1 MGALAEHAPALLPF
15 AETFLRRASTFVFV
29 DAGGQ
34 GAVLGATRGVEQGDV
49 LGPVLFAAAFRTPVA
64 ALRERLLEHLVHDLG
79 RSREEAE
86 EELVVGAYLDDV
98 HVCLPAEAAAR
109 VPEFAAEAF
118 LPVGC
123 VLNAAKT
130 EVWVPSGVCPGG
142 CSAWWRPR
150 GLRVLGA
157 PEEADTPLA
166 ALGELGAAVG
176 EAGLV
181 ADFLGQA
188 LRAYKA
194 FTEKVVAA
202 TEEADA
208 HWSRVQG
215 GVGLLRLCALPRL
228 LHLFR
233 SLSPEATAA
242 FAEEADAAT
251 LAAYERILA
260 AKLTTLPQ
268 QTQTALP
275 TREGGCGILRFK
287 DLRAQA
293 WLSSWLATLPE
304 VRALGGAAV
313 AAQTE
318 VATGAAGWAVSLRAA
333 VAELAA
339 EGVHLDAAGGVT
351 SEEPAEPWAWEDE
364 APALAQR

>member
-1 MGALAEHAPALLPF
+1 MCPA
-15 AETFLRRASTFVFV
+15 
-29 DAGGQ
+29 
-34 GAVLGATRGVEQGDV
+34 
-49 LGPVLFAAAFRTPVA
+49 
-64 ALRERLLEHLVHDLG
+64 
-79 RSREEAE
+79 
-86 EELVVGAYLDDV
+86 
-98 HVCLPAEAAAR
+98 
-109 VPEFAAEAF
+109 
-118 LPVGC
+118 
-123 VLNAAKT
+123 
-130 EVWVPSGVCPGG
+130 G
-142 CSAWWRPR
+142 CSEWWSAR
-150 GLRVLGA
+150 GLRILGA

-176 EAGLV
+176 EPGLV

-215 GVGLLRLCALPRL
+215 GVGPLRVCALPKL

-233 SLSPEATAA
+233 SLSPEVTAA

-251 LAAYERILA
+251 LSAYERILA

-275 TREGGCGILRFK
+275 TREGGCGLLRFR

-304 VRALGGAAV
+304 VRALGGPVV
-313 AAQTE
+313 ASRDE
-318 VATGAAGWAVSLRAA
+318 IVAGDAGWAVSLRAA
-333 VAELAA
+333 TAELAA

-351 SEEPAEPWAWEDE
+351 SEGPATAWGWEDE
-364 APALAQR
+364 APALEQRQRLSPATED